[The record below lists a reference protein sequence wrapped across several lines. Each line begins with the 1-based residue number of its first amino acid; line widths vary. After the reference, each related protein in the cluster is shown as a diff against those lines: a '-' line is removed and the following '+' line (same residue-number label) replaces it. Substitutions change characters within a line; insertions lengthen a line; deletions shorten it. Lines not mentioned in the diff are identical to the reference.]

1 MIRAGGPIAASFST
15 SAAPTGTPT
24 AVLVRTGVETGVAV
38 TVTGSGTVW
47 YLSATV
53 PNDATSTDWFCFKV
67 TTTVS
72 GVTDSKPTAQ
82 QYVEGS
88 HVLTSAYDAAKTAAA
103 PGAAMTLTP
112 TERTTLAGSIEAGFL
127 DDLTGGAF
135 LAGIQSQIQ
144 ALFDQGAD
152 VPVATIVATI
162 VAAVRADLTVE
173 LGRIDATISS
183 RATPVAVPTAA
194 ENATAAAASILV
206 TPAQKI
212 VTNASGFVTST
223 NGGSGSGDNYVFP
236 IVSTTAA
243 RVTGNRVE
251 LFTREQIPT
260 TIDIVD
266 AAGTPVNCTGKTALL
281 TLGNGVTLSDLSPAV
296 LGNSVPYRY
305 TFTVPTG
312 SVAADQVIP
321 FSLRVAGATNEVL
334 AFGTIRITAVP

>member
-1 MIRAGGPIAASFST
+1 MIRASGTIAASFST

-24 AVLVRTGVETGVAV
+24 AVLVRNGSETAVSV

-53 PNDATSTDWFCFKV
+53 PADAVPTDWFCFKV

-82 QYVEGS
+82 QYVEGL

-103 PGAAMTLTP
+103 PGAAMALTP
-112 TERTTLAGSIEAGFL
+112 SERTTLAGSIEAGFL

-144 ALFDQGAD
+144 AILDSNTD
-152 VPVATIVATI
+152 VPVSTIAAA
-162 VAAVRADLTVE
+162 VAASVRTNLATE
-173 LGRIDATISS
+173 LGRLDVAVSS
-183 RATPVAVPTAA
+183 RATPVTVPTAS
-194 ENATAAAASILV
+194 ENATAAAAAMLV
-206 TPAQKI
+206 TPSQKI

-236 IVSTTAA
+236 IVATVSE

-260 TIDIVD
+260 TVDIKD
-266 AAGTPVNCTGKTALL
+266 AAGTPVNCTGKTAVL
-281 TLGNGVTLSDLSPAV
+281 TLGNGVTVNNLSPAA

>member
-1 MIRAGGPIAASFST
+1 
-15 SAAPTGTPT
+15 
-24 AVLVRTGVETGVAV
+24 
-38 TVTGSGTVW
+38 VW

-53 PNDATSTDWFCFKV
+53 PSDATAADWFCFKV
-67 TTTVS
+67 TSTVS
-72 GVTDSKPTAQ
+72 GVTDSKPTAP
-82 QYVEGS
+82 QYVEGAQ
-88 HVLTSAYDAAKTAAA
+88 VLTSAYDAAKTAAA

-144 ALFDQGAD
+144 AILDSGTD
-152 VPVATIVATI
+152 VPVSTIAAAVA
-162 VAAVRADLTVE
+162 AAVRSNLATE
-173 LGRIDATISS
+173 LARIDVSVGS
-183 RATPVAVPTAA
+183 RAAPGAAMALTPSERTAIAETLQVPTAEDNA
-194 ENATAAAASILV
+194 EAAAAAVLV
-206 TPAQKI
+206 TPNQKI

-223 NGGSGSGDNYVFP
+223 NGGGSGSGDNYVFP
-236 IVSTTAA
+236 IVSTTAQ

-260 TIDIVD
+260 TLDIVD
-266 AAGTPVNCTGKTALL
+266 SAGTPVNCTGKTAVL
-281 TLGNGVTLSDLSPAV
+281 TLGNGVTIPNLSPAA

-321 FSLRVAGATNEVL
+321 FALRVSGATNEVL
-334 AFGTIRITAVP
+334 AFGAIRITAVP